1 MNILNQSQGENWTL
15 ANGDCIE
22 VLNSLPENSIHL
34 SIFSPPYAPCPLPLV
49 VLRRAHAT

>member
-1 MNILNQSQGENWTL
+1 MNILNQAQGENWTL

-34 SIFSPPYAPCPLPLV
+34 SIFSPPYASLYTDRKSV
-49 VLRRAHAT
+49 V